1 VLCDVENNIFMG
13 GNERKYQLLQRYLIE
28 RNKMKKQY
36 TAKYKSVECNGNIK
50 ENLRLNSGLFKI

>member
-28 RNKMKKQY
+28 RKKMNMQY
-36 TAKYKSVECNGNIK
+36 TAKYNSVECSGNIQ
-50 ENLRLNSGLFKI
+50 ESLRLNSGLFKI